1 MRHPPLTPVLQAPVP
16 QTPVPRTSVPP
27 PLVAVAHGSRDP
39 RAAAVIADLM
49 ALVRARAHR
58 SGLPGLQVRTAFLG
72 HALPSVPDVLASLQ
86 AGGDRTAVVLPL
98 LLTEA
103 YHSDTDLPA
112 VLHDAHRRLPWLR
125 ISYGRPLG
133 QHAGL
138 LHALDR
144 RLAEAGMPAAPQDTA
159 VVLAAAGSSR
169 PAANAAVAR
178 VAAAWRAARGWR
190 AVVPAYASAAS
201 PTPGEAVA
209 ALRQA
214 GAPRVAVATYLLA
227 PGVFTDQVRQASLA
241 AGATAV
247 SAALGA
253 APEVADLI
261 VERYL
266 EAASV
271 ADAVQAS

>member
-1 MRHPPLTPVLQAPVP
+1 MRPVP
-16 QTPVPRTSVPP
+16 QTPAAPTAAPP
-27 PLVAVAHGSRDP
+27 PLVAVAHGSQDP

-49 ALVRARAHR
+49 ALVRSRAHR
-58 SGLPGLQVRTAFLG
+58 SGLAGLQARAAFLG
-72 HALPSVPDVLASLQ
+72 HALPSVPDVIESLPAS
-86 AGGDRTAVVLPL
+86 GRSVVVLPL

-112 VLHDAHRRLPWLR
+112 VLHEALCRQRHGRRPWLQ

-133 QHAGL
+133 PHPGL

-144 RLAEAGMPAAPQDTA
+144 RLAEAGLPAPEADTA
-159 VVLAAAGSSR
+159 IVLAAAGSSR
-169 PAANAAVAR
+169 PAANAAVTR
-178 VAAAWRAARGWR
+178 VAAAWQAARGWR

-209 ALRQA
+209 ALRRG

-227 PGVFTDQVRQASLA
+227 PGVFADQVRDASLA

-247 SAALGA
+247 SAPLGA
-253 APEVADLI
+253 APEVADVV

-266 EAASV
+266 EAASS
-271 ADAVQAS
+271 AELVQAS

>member
-1 MRHPPLTPVLQAPVP
+1 M
-16 QTPVPRTSVPP
+16 
-27 PLVAVAHGSRDP
+27 
-39 RAAAVIADLM
+39 
-49 ALVRARAHR
+49 
-58 SGLPGLQVRTAFLG
+58 
-72 HALPSVPDVLASLQ
+72 
-86 AGGDRTAVVLPL
+86 VLPL

-133 QHAGL
+133 PHAGL

-169 PAANAAVAR
+169 PAANAAVAC

-209 ALRQA
+209 VLRQA
-214 GAPRVAVATYLLA
+214 GER
-227 PGVFTDQVRQASLA
+227 PGGRRDLP
-241 AGATAV
+241 AGARGVHGPGPAGL
-247 SAALGA
+247 AGRRGHGRLGRA
-253 APEVADLI
+253 RGPPRSLT
-261 VERYL
+261 
-266 EAASV
+266 
-271 ADAVQAS
+271 